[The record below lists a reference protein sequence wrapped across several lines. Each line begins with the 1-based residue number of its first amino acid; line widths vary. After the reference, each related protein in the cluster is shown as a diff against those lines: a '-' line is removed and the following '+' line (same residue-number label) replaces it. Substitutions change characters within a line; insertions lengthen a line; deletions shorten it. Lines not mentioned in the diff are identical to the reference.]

1 MQTYSLLIP
10 LFFLTLHV
18 FALNTQWL
26 RPWLI
31 ATLLVIGLAIRS
43 GREWPYML
51 QSVAQTRFA
60 KQETKKAVELNSLSY
75 LKSKDKGD
83 FTLGYFTAEG
93 IWGRIHDEKLFP
105 YHLWLR

>member
-1 MQTYSLLIP
+1 MR
-10 LFFLTLHV
+10 
-18 FALNTQWL
+18 TQL
-26 RPWLI
+26 EFPHMKQ
-31 ATLLVIGLAIRS
+31 G
-43 GREWPYML
+43 
-51 QSVAQTRFA
+51 VAQTQFA
-60 KQETKKAVELNSLSY
+60 KQEIKKAVELNSLSY